1 MLEAVL
7 SLRQISIIT
16 EMLPHHRDGCHQGNA
31 AETRP
36 REGSLRHEHATR
48 SLTLMRIISSQI
60 LTLKNRE
67 DVPRVGLTDSASNLP
82 TTLV

>member
-7 SLRQISIIT
+7 GLRQISIIT

-48 SLTLMRIISSQI
+48 SLILMRIISSQNSH
-60 LTLKNRE
+60 LEEQRRC
-67 DVPRVGLTDSASNLP
+67 PARWP
-82 TTLV
+82 HR